1 MNENRVYV
9 FIFCSYGKMS
19 LIKVVF
25 GLFFVFLFMV
35 QNQQESHDIVKWM
48 KIVFMFLSN
57 KTSFFIYTLWKTW
70 QLLLLSFLNMTVVK
84 LSVHVSKS
92 HDSVHIGAGGRAIGL
107 LGAGSCDNWPQG
119 HRGWYSCILGTEIVT
134 VDHKV
139 MFVVIVV
146 TNVIEVVTVV
156 T

>member
-9 FIFCSYGKMS
+9 FIFCSYRKVS

-35 QNQQESHDIVKWM
+35 QNQQESHDIVKCM
-48 KIVFMFLSN
+48 NIVFMVLSN

-70 QLLLLSFLNMTVVK
+70 QLLLLSFLNLTVVK

-92 HDSVHIGAGGRAIGL
+92 HDSVHIGAGGCDSGPIGAGGSNSAPKGRAIGL
-107 LGAGSCDNWPQG
+107 LGAGSCDNWP
-119 HRGWYSCILGTEIVT
+119 
-134 VDHKV
+134 
-139 MFVVIVV
+139 
-146 TNVIEVVTVV
+146 
-156 T
+156 